1 MIRATGIAAALLA
14 TGALVTVFEG
24 RAEAQ
29 SPPAAPDKIAYG
41 DWLLEPKIEVRVR
54 GEYRHDPPDFGGLDF
69 FQNDSRRIRDPWG
82 VFERS
87 RLGLG
92 VDRGPVHAQITFQ
105 DARALGTPSPNA
117 SFANDGLGG
126 FQPWEAY
133 LEVHGSTARPTY
145 FRLGRQAVQ
154 WGEGRLIGT
163 ADFSH
168 TGRSLDAARA
178 HYAKGDLDFEALAVL
193 LEAPGPLG
201 VSAGDQSG
209 SVRSGVQLYGL
220 TGKWSIAPMLKVEL
234 FALARWARSSAAL
247 DGSRFALARLSGET
261 YTGSIRVSGESR
273 GWDYGAEGAYQ
284 IGTADA
290 LGDRDIAAWA
300 AYAHVAK
307 TVDQLAMSPT
317 FKITASYASGDDDS
331 SGKYK
336 QFDPL
341 LADPQRFHG
350 QTDLFGWSNLEDIGA
365 GVKLLPWSD
374 TALNLDYRY
383 ARLAEAKGEWINGYQ
398 RSIGQAAARPGTL
411 GFTPTN
417 TFVPEAHELGHEVAM
432 TFAWRPVAPFE
443 LRLGYSALFMGDAAR
458 DIMSAHHRGRIED
471 DGSVRT
477 SAVTHYAFLQ
487 TELKL

>member
-1 MIRATGIAAALLA
+1 MIRATGIAAALL
-14 TGALVTVFEG
+14 LVSSFSS

-29 SPPAAPDKIAYG
+29 APPAAPEKIAYG
-41 DWLLEPKIEVRVR
+41 DWLLEPKVEVRIR

-69 FQNDSRRIRDPWG
+69 FQSESRRVRDPWG

-92 VDRGPVHAQITFQ
+92 VDRGLVHAQITLQ
-105 DARALGTPSPNA
+105 DARALGSPSPLGT
-117 SFANDGLGG
+117 FAGTSIGT

-133 LEVHGSTARPTY
+133 LEVHGATARPTY
-145 FRLGRQAVQ
+145 FRLGRQAVE
-154 WGEGRLIGT
+154 WGEGRLIGS

-178 HYAKGDLDFEALAVL
+178 HYAKGDLDFEALAVM

-201 VSAGDQSG
+201 SGAADNSG
-209 SVRSGVQLYGL
+209 SLRSGVQLYGV
-220 TGKWSIAPMLKVEL
+220 TGKWSVAPMLRVEL
-234 FALARWARSSAAL
+234 FAIARWARSSAAL

-261 YTGSIRVSGESR
+261 YTGSVRVSGESR
-273 GWDYGAEGAYQ
+273 GWEYGAEGAYQ
-284 IGTADA
+284 VGTADA
-290 LGDRDIAAWA
+290 LGDRGIAAWA
-300 AYAHVAK
+300 AYAHISK
-307 TVDQLAMSPT
+307 TVDQLALSPT
-317 FKITASYASGDDDS
+317 FKITGSYASGDDDS

-365 GVKLLPWSD
+365 GVKLLPWND
-374 TALNLDYRY
+374 TALHLDYRY

-398 RSIGQAAARPGTL
+398 RAIGQQAARPGGA
-411 GFTPTN
+411 GFTPTT

-443 LRLGYSALFMGDAAR
+443 MRLGYSALFMGDAAR
-458 DIMSAHHRGRIED
+458 DVMSAHRRGRIED

-477 SAVTHYAFLQ
+477 SAVTHYAYLQ